1 MAILKH
7 RAGLGY
13 QFAALK
19 WSPIAPG
26 EGKLNASYF
35 YWECDIRPTELGRT
49 YRVLIFYGGDYVP
62 RAFVLSPN
70 LQELAGGKKI
80 PHLYSQEKG
89 YLCLYHPRSGEW
101 NASMSVANDFVP
113 WIYMWLMFFE
123 QWLVLD
129 KWHGGGIPPL
139 RPNGGVESTKIKKP
153 RKKKKIYPTLPIKE
167 KAYKV
172 YENRLKA
179 NNKMLLETGEGK

>member
-1 MAILKH
+1 MAILKY

-19 WSPIAPG
+19 QSAIAPG
-26 EGKLNASYF
+26 KGKLNASYF
-35 YWECDIRPTELGRT
+35 YWECDIQPTELGRT
-49 YRVLIFYGGDYVP
+49 YKVLIFYGGDYVP

-70 LQELAGGKKI
+70 LQKLAEGKEI

-89 YLCLYHPRSGEW
+89 YLCLYHPGSGEW

-129 KWHGGGIPPL
+129 KWHGGGIHPI
-139 RPNGGVESTKIKKP
+139 RSNNVIKSTMTKKP
-153 RKKKKIYPTLPIKE
+153 SKKKTYPVHPMKK

-172 YENRLKA
+172 YENRLKVH
-179 NNKMLLETGEGK
+179 NKILLEMGEEG